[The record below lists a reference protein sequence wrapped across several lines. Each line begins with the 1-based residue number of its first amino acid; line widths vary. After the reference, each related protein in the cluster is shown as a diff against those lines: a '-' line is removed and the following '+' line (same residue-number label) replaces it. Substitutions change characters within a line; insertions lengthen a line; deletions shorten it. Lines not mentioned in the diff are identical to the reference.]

1 MKRQFLK
8 IAWLIGPLGL
18 STLVFKPAAYA
29 KDHNPDLYNKL
40 HHLNRSPFA
49 PGDAQGE
56 NLKNHPYFIST
67 SVSEKSTPAG
77 KSTKQVQL
85 TVTGKVTSPTG
96 EGLPGVTVVLK
107 GTTIGAT
114 TDVEGQ
120 YSLNV
125 PDASSQGTLVFS
137 YIGFVTQEVPLNGR
151 TTVNVSLKDDAKA
164 LEEVVVIGYGTQTKR
179 DLTGAV
185 SQVKATQLENE
196 NPNSVQDVL
205 RGNIAGLNVGL
216 DASAKGGGSLQVRG
230 QNSLNAGSSPLI
242 VLDGIIYY
250 GALSDINPNDIET
263 IDVLKD
269 ASSAAVYGAK
279 SASGVVLITT
289 KKGKEGKPVVNF
301 DASVGVA
308 TMSANEKVYDPNGFI
323 SWREDVQNSR
333 DVKAAPYHYANPNS
347 LPSDISLA
355 TWLAGATGDP
365 NDVWLQRLG
374 FNPIEIQ
381 NYKDG
386 KTVNWYDM
394 VFQNGKRQDYNVSL
408 SGKKEGVSY
417 YMSLGYQDNEGI
429 VVGDRFETIRSRI
442 NLEGKVNKFLTVGLN
457 TQFADRDESQVTADW
472 GRIVNNSPWGSEY
485 DADGKYRLSPVDEPG
500 GGSRH
505 PFLDMSY
512 TDRTRKF
519 TTLISS
525 IYGKV
530 ALPFGATYQINFSPR
545 FEWFRYY
552 NHQSAQHPEWKLR
565 GGLASRQQSQVYN
578 WQVDNLIKWNKK
590 FGSHDVDITL
600 LANAEKFQSWDNSMN
615 NEGFNPGDQLG
626 YHNIGA
632 GIKPT
637 ISSNDEYSTADALMA
652 RVFYSFKQ
660 RYLLTLSTRRDGYSA
675 FGQANPRATFPS
687 AAFGW
692 IFTDENFLKSAPAL
706 SWLNYGKLRLSWG
719 VNGNRDIGRYVAISD
734 LTSGKYLLVR
744 PDGTVYPV
752 SQLYVN
758 RMANPGLQWE
768 RTESVNAGLDFGLFN
783 NVIDGSIEAYQT
795 STTNL
800 LVERTLP
807 DILGFN
813 WVYDNLGEV
822 QNKGIELTL
831 NSRNFSRDN
840 FSWNSSVN
848 FSLNRNK
855 IVHLYGDMVDVTDA
869 NGNVIGQKE
878 RDDVSNSWFIGR
890 AIDEIW
896 GQRILG
902 VWQEEEAEEAAKYG
916 VFPGDFKIKDV
927 NGDFKFTDADKEFL
941 GFRNPRFR
949 WTLRNEFTFFKNINF
964 SFMMYSYWGH
974 MNTFNQAK
982 NNSGFLDRSSSYVVP
997 YWTPE
1002 NRRNDYARLYS
1013 SNGGASFD
1021 VFRKKSLIRLD
1032 NISLAYT
1039 LPKTLVQRASIQ
1051 NMRVYFSTRNVGF
1064 YAPEWNFWDPENS
1077 GPTPRTYTLGLN
1089 LTL

>member
-1 MKRQFLK
+1 MQKTTKEWQKAVIGLFMLYAYNAPAEAAALHARDVKFANTFSAPVNLNLILDLN
-8 IAWLIGPLGL
+8 IA
-18 STLVFKPAAYA
+18 
-29 KDHNPDLYNKL
+29 
-40 HHLNRSPFA
+40 
-49 PGDAQGE
+49 
-56 NLKNHPYFIST
+56 
-67 SVSEKSTPAG
+67 
-77 KSTKQVQL
+77 
-85 TVTGKVTSPTG
+85 GKVTSSAG
-96 EGLPGVTVVLK
+96 DALPGVTVVLK

-114 TDVEGQ
+114 TDADGK
-120 YSLNV
+120 YTLSL
-125 PDASSQGTLVFS
+125 PDNTNQGTLVFS
-137 YIGFVTQEVPLNGR
+137 FIGFTTQEVPLNGVSTLNVTLKEDVR
-151 TTVNVSLKDDAKA
+151 T
-164 LEEVVVIGYGTQTKR
+164 LEEVVVIGYGTQEKR

-230 QNSLNAGSSPLI
+230 QNSLNANSSPLI
-242 VLDGIIYY
+242 VVDGIIYY

-301 DASVGVA
+301 DASVGLA
-308 TMSANEKVYDPNGFI
+308 TMSVNEQVYGPNEFI
-323 SWREDVQNSR
+323 AWREDVQNSR
-333 DVKAAPYHYANPNS
+333 DVNAAPYEYSNPSN
-347 LPSDISLA
+347 LPSDIPLS

-365 NDVWLQRLG
+365 TDVWLQRLG

-381 NYKDG
+381 NYKAG
-386 KTVNWYDM
+386 KTVDWYDM
-394 VFQNGKRQDYNVSL
+394 VFQNGMRQDYNVSL

-417 YMSLGYQDNEGI
+417 YMSLGYQDNEGVI
-429 VVGDRFETIRSRI
+429 VGDQFETIRSRI

-457 TQFADRDESQVTADW
+457 TQFSDRDESHTRFDNDPSPTYANW
-472 GRIVNNSPWGSEY
+472 GMIVNNSPWGQEY
-485 DADGKYRLSPVDEPG
+485 DNAGNLLLSPVDEPG

-505 PFLDMSY
+505 PFIAMAY
-512 TDRTRKF
+512 TDRMRNY

-525 IYGKV
+525 LYAKV

-545 FEWFRYY
+545 FEWFKYF
-552 NHQSAQHPEWKLR
+552 NHQSAAHPEWKLR
-565 GGLASRQQSQVYN
+565 GGMATRQQNLIYN
-578 WQVDNLIKWNKK
+578 WQVDNLVKWNKK
-590 FGSHDVDITL
+590 IGIHEFDLTL
-600 LANAEKFQSWDNSMN
+600 LANAEKFQSWNNTMN

-626 YHNIGA
+626 YHNMGA

-637 ISSNDEYSTADALMA
+637 MSSNDEYSTGDALMA
-652 RVFYSFKQ
+652 RLFYSFKEH
-660 RYLLTLSTRRDGYSA
+660 YLLTLSARRDGYSA

-687 AAFGW
+687 AALGW
-692 IFTDENFLKSAPAL
+692 IFSDESFLKSSPSL

-734 LTSGKYLLVR
+734 LTTGKYLLAR
-744 PDGTVYPV
+744 QDGTVYPV

-783 NVIDGSIEAYQT
+783 NIIDGSIEAYRS
-795 STTNL
+795 STTDL
-800 LVERTLP
+800 LVERRLP
-807 DILGFN
+807 DVLAFD

-822 QNKGIELTL
+822 QNKGIELNL
-831 NSRNFSRDN
+831 NSRNINRNN
-840 FSWNSSVN
+840 FSWNTSFN

-855 IVHLYGDMVDVTDA
+855 IVHLYGDMEDVKDA
-869 NGNVIGQKE
+869 NGNVTGQREK
-878 RDDVSNSWFIGR
+878 DDASNGWFIGR

-896 GQRILG
+896 DYRVLG
-902 VWQEEEAEEAAKYG
+902 VWQEEEAEEALKYG
-916 VFPGDFKIKDV
+916 VSPGDFKLKDV
-927 NGDFKFTDADKEFL
+927 DSNGKIDVADKEFL
-941 GFRNPRFR
+941 GFESPRFR
-949 WTLRNEFTFFKNINF
+949 WTVRNEFNILKNINF
-964 SFMMYSYWGH
+964 SFMVYSYWGH

-982 NNSGFLDRSSSYVVP
+982 NNTGFLDRSSSYVVP

-1002 NRRNDYARLYS
+1002 SRLNDYARLYS
-1013 SNGGASFD
+1013 NNGSANFN
-1021 VFRKKSLIRLD
+1021 VYRKKSLIRLD

-1039 LPKTLVQRASIQ
+1039 LPKQLIQSANIQ
-1051 NMRVYFSTRNVGF
+1051 NLRVYFTTRNVGF
-1064 YAPEWNFWDPENS
+1064 YTPEWNFWDPENS
-1077 GPTPRTYTLGLN
+1077 GPTPRTYTMGVN